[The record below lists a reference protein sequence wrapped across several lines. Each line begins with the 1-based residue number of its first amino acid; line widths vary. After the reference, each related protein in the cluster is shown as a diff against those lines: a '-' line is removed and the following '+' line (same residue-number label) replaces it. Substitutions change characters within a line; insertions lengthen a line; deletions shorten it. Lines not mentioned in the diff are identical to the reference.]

1 MRIAL
6 SIMAGI
12 LLFAGIASAAC
23 DEDDVNEAIDDTRTE
38 VSAVIDDAG
47 TQISAGVTEI
57 TEEVTEISGD
67 DGACLTATAEADGT
81 RTPSLRGTAT
91 PPTRT
96 AEAGATA
103 TPDC

>member
-6 SIMAGI
+6 SIMAGT
-12 LLFAGIASAAC
+12 LLLAGIASAAC

-38 VSAVIDDAG
+38 VSEVIDDAG

-67 DGACLTATAEADGT
+67 DDDCLTATAEAGGT
-81 RTPSLRGTAT
+81 RTPAVATPRTGTA
-91 PPTRT
+91 
-96 AEAGATA
+96 ESATA

>member
-38 VSAVIDDAG
+38 VSEVIDDAG
-47 TQISAGVTEI
+47 TAIAAGVTEI
-57 TEEVTEISGD
+57 TEEVTEISAND
-67 DGACLTATAEADGT
+67 DCRTETAEPDET
-81 RTPSLRGTAT
+81 RTPSAPRTGTPRTGTAEAEETAT
-91 PPTRT
+91 P
-96 AEAGATA
+96 E
-103 TPDC
+103 C